1 MSTPPSEAAP
11 GPSYTFRLNDLPK
24 LDLQIDRGTDFI
36 GWRLQW
42 RSYCSLSGLAQQEA
56 SKQVEALSL
65 CFSRETLSIV
75 QNLGLTTEQRN
86 DVTTIIEALQSYVDG
101 HLNEIIERRNFGR
114 RVQQPG
120 ESFDDFLIALRELAK
135 TCKFCSDACTED
147 IRDQVIEGAS
157 DGDTIEDLLQE
168 NNLTLAKTISMG
180 RSREAAKKHRSDIH
194 VPDLGMVAA
203 LHQRSQQPTQMCSG
217 CGSNMYKGGRQQCPP
232 YNQVCISCH
241 KVGHFAKVCR
251 SRAFD
256 STLETLYSRHDHRY
270 YHLTSTVAPHGS
282 WLFLNSNRVL
292 TPSECSLSITARL
305 TTCSFT
311 KWMTLPQSQRQP
323 LLSVFHH
330 LLVPTILTYSQIQEQ
345 TFQLQ
350 GRRYFKH

>member
-1 MSTPPSEAAP
+1 MSTPPLEAAP

-24 LDLQIDRGTDFI
+24 LDLQIDRGTDFTA
-36 GWRLQW
+36 WRLQW

-56 SKQVEALSL
+56 SKQ
-65 CFSRETLSIV
+65 
-75 QNLGLTTEQRN
+75 NLGLTTEQRN
-86 DVTTIIEALQSYVDG
+86 DVTTIIEALQRYVDG
-101 HLNEIIERRNFGR
+101 HLNETVERRNFRR

-135 TCKFCSDACTED
+135 TCKFCSDACTEKN

-217 CGSNMYKGGRQQCPP
+217 CGSNMHKGGRQQCPA
-232 YNQVCISCH
+232 YNQVCMSCH

-251 SRAFD
+251 SRGVRQHPGK
-256 STLETLYSRHDHRY
+256 TLQPPRPQAL
-270 YHLTSTVAPHGS
+270 
-282 WLFLNSNRVL
+282 
-292 TPSECSLSITARL
+292 PSHQYRG
-305 TTCSFT
+305 TTRE
-311 KWMTLPQSQRQP
+311 LA
-323 LLSVFHH
+323 
-330 LLVPTILTYSQIQEQ
+330 VP
-345 TFQLQ
+345 QLQ
-350 GRRYFKH
+350 PSANAIRV